1 MGNRKMR
8 RAMSRM
14 MAGANA
20 SAEPVPDVLEVSIRT
35 ERSETIVVKPTVVKM
50 DNDGRTTF
58 TVVGQDVEE
67 REIEAPAFRD
77 EDVDLVCQQTGASRD
92 RAVEALTDTGGD
104 MAQAIMR
111 LGSG

>member
-20 SAEPVPDVLEVSIRT
+20 SAEPVPDVLEVAIRT
-35 ERSETIVVKPTVVKM
+35 ERSETIVVKPTVLKM

>member
-1 MGNRKMR
+1 MR
-8 RAMSRM
+8 RAMTRM

-20 SAEPVPDVLEVSIRT
+20 NAEPVPDVLEVVIRT
-35 ERSETIVVKPTVVKM
+35 ERSETIVPKPAVM
-50 DNDGRTTF
+50 RMEAGGRTTF
-58 TVVGQDVEE
+58 TVSGGDVEE

-77 EDVDLVCQQTGASRD
+77 EDIDLVCQQTGADRD
-92 RAVEALTDTGGD
+92 RAVEMLAETGGD